1 MVFSYSNPNGLRHWP
16 SSSGLPFSMPFG
28 FSQWEVPAGD
38 QKGWGEWKEYVF
50 SWFLPY
56 RVFMERMYPLTK
68 CHTPVRMFPLNNSL
82 NSVIREMLPP
92 IPTSGVR
99 VVLLLVLNLALFPM
113 ISLHYAH
120 TFGNSPLVKFPQITQ
135 FMVVSCSCQDPDH
148 LWRSLNLF
156 SLNEWLLDF
165 DLSPY
170 SDSESCLKQDFF
182 HLDIIDIWGQK
193 LFVIR
198 GCSMHCRLLS
208 WIPGLNLLY
217 DSSTLLLVVITKS
230 VSRPSQ
236 MSCGGSITHSW
247 EQGSKRM
254 KLHLCNLWASSNQ
267 QGSNWEVL
275 LGPWVSVAKGP
286 HGLLIE
292 LDSQI
297 IFFPNR
303 RFPTSDG
310 IMMTWLW
317 KKTIFFSSFFT

>member
-1 MVFSYSNPNGLRHWP
+1 M
-16 SSSGLPFSMPFG
+16 
-28 FSQWEVPAGD
+28 
-38 QKGWGEWKEYVF
+38 
-50 SWFLPY
+50 
-56 RVFMERMYPLTK
+56 
-68 CHTPVRMFPLNNSL
+68 
-82 NSVIREMLPP
+82 P
-92 IPTSGVR
+92 IPLEI
-99 VVLLLVLNLALFPM
+99 VLF
-113 ISLHYAH
+113 
-120 TFGNSPLVKFPQITQ
+120 VKFPQITQ

-275 LGPWVSVAKGP
+275 LGPWVSDAKGP
-286 HGLLIE
+286 HGRLIE

-297 IFFPNR
+297 IFFPNW

-317 KKTIFFSSFFT
+317 KKTIFFQFLFHIGIYICIYMYMHTLCITVLQRSETIGYTHTHTHTHTHTERERERERNALQL